1 MEYQFRNKNEAK
13 AAKKFFDGQQ
23 RMEFEV
29 NDDGVNQGLLSVDAG
44 KNDMTEYHKAIVKK
58 LKPKVISTEDQKKK

>member
-1 MEYQFRNKNEAK
+1 M
-13 AAKKFFDGQQ
+13 G
-23 RMEFEV
+23 FEV
-29 NDDGVNQGLLSVDAG
+29 NDDGISQGLLAVDAG